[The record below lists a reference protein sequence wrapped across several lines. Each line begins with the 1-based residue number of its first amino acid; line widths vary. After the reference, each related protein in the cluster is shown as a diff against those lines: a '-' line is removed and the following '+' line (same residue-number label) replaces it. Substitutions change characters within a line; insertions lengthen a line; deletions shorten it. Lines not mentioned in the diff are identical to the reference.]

1 MMHATLLA
9 AGISEE
15 WGKVTLSF
23 IRFCLPLPP
32 RKLTS
37 YNLKFLFFL
46 WLNNYHLR
54 IQLVPSFSREVNL
67 VHLILDL
74 QCRAMVGGP
83 VDRVHRVLLPI
94 RTHQSYQ
101 F

>member
-32 RKLTS
+32 QETYILQFKVFIFFMAEQLPLENS
-37 YNLKFLFFL
+37 VSAKFQP
-46 WLNNYHLR
+46 R
-54 IQLVPSFSREVNL
+54 GKFSTFDFRSAV
-67 VHLILDL
+67 
-74 QCRAMVGGP
+74 
-83 VDRVHRVLLPI
+83 
-94 RTHQSYQ
+94 
-101 F
+101 